1 MSKNRTEDGRRNFSG
16 IRIAVY
22 RKALPGR
29 VSQEKLAEMLQLE
42 GLDCDKYTIKKIE
55 NGSRAV
61 TDIELKIFAKFFHT
75 TADELLHEK

>member
-1 MSKNRTEDGRRNFSG
+1 
-16 IRIAVY
+16 
-22 RKALPGR
+22 
-29 VSQEKLAEMLQLE
+29 MLQLE

-75 TADELLHEK
+75 TADDLLHEK

>member
-16 IRIAVY
+16 IKIAVY

-61 TDIELKIFAKFFHT
+61 TDIELENFCKIFSYHGGRP
-75 TADELLHEK
+75 TA

>member
-1 MSKNRTEDGRRNFSG
+1 MEGAISAALRSLCTVRRYPEEYL
-16 IRIAVY
+16 R
-22 RKALPGR
+22 
-29 VSQEKLAEMLQLE
+29 LE

-75 TADELLHEK
+75 TADDLLHEK